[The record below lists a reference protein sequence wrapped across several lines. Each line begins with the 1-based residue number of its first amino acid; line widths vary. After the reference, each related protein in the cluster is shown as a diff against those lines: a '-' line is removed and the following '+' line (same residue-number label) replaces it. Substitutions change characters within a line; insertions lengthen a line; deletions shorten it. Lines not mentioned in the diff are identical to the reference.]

1 MPFIPFENV
10 AEVLISQSMS
20 GQVVDDVISFLFD
33 SPLTESILNNLAVAV
48 IAKWIDSWSAVL
60 SQDLDL
66 NTVKATDLT
75 TSSSPAVIVAA
86 PAGTDGADSDEALPL
101 NAAIVITE
109 YTPLRGR
116 SYRGRYYVCG
126 MPNNITA
133 DRGSILTAYQTDL
146 LGAFTDFITGIE
158 TSSGAAHVVLS
169 RQNDGVVRTT
179 GVATEISSYACNVDI
194 DSQRRRLKG
203 RGI

>member
-1 MPFIPFENV
+1 MAFIPFENT

-20 GQVVDDVISFLFD
+20 GQVVDDVISFVFS
-33 SPLTESILNNLAVAV
+33 SPLTTTILTDLATEV
-48 IAKWIDSWSAVL
+48 IASWIANWAAVL

-66 NTVKATDLT
+66 NTVKATDL
-75 TSSSPAVIVAA
+75 SSAISPAVIVAA
-86 PAGTDGADSDEALPL
+86 PSGTDGADTDESLPL
-101 NAAIVITE
+101 NVAVVITE

-116 SYRGRYYVCG
+116 SYRGRYYAAG

-133 DRGSILTAYQTDL
+133 DRGSILTAYQTAL
-146 LGAFTDFITGIE
+146 LGAFVDFIDDIE
-158 TSSGAAHVVLS
+158 TAMSCDHVVLS
-169 RQNDGVVRTT
+169 RQTGGIPRTV
-179 GVATEISSYACNVDI
+179 GVATEISSYACNVDL